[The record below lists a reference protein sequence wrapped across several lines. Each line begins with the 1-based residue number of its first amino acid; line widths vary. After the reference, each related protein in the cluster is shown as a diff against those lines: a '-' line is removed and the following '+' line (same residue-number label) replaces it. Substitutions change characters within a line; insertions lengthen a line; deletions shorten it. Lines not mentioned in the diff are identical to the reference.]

1 MKNYKLPL
9 PKELHSLGGN
19 HPKVQFD
26 MSRRHYEI
34 NGKQFDNP
42 LKDKFYNNF
51 KGYISN
57 IMNDFILITL
67 FYDNDII
74 TPI

>member
-1 MKNYKLPL
+1 MKNYKLKL
-9 PKELHSLGGN
+9 PKGLCSVEGN
-19 HPKVQFD
+19 QPKVNFE

-34 NGKQFDNP
+34 NGEQFDNP
-42 LKDKFYNNF
+42 LKDKLNVDFQ
-51 KGYISN
+51 GYTSY

-67 FYDNDII
+67 FYKNDIL